1 MMKELKTYQI
11 SLAFAGCFL
20 GAGFISGQELWQFF
34 MSFGYKG
41 ILGLLLALTIL
52 FAFGV
57 MILRL
62 VQMTGTTEMDKIAIG
77 FNSPF
82 LERLAAFLQ
91 CGVLVGIT
99 IVMTSGIGT
108 LFFEITELPSWI
120 MSLAAS
126 ILCAV
131 IVFYGL
137 SALLSVFS
145 FSVPMIVAATVVF
158 ALFSLKDGVPAMP
171 TGDIERSA
179 LLPNWWVSAIT
190 YAGLNA
196 FGSIGILS
204 PFGAHITGAKKTR
217 LGVLG
222 GILLL
227 GTVAG
232 SVIVLMLTLASPG
245 SFEMPTLSVARG
257 YSKALG
263 ALFAVLL
270 FLGMFSCSV
279 SSLVALDHFIC
290 LQFENVRKNRMIF
303 ILVTTLCVF
312 ICSFVGFSSL
322 IGLVYPVLGY
332 MGFFFLVLLTAHFVR
347 EARSQ
352 HTF

>member
-1 MMKELKTYQI
+1 MKELKTYQI

-41 ILGLLLALTIL
+41 IFGLMLALIIL
-52 FAFGV
+52 YILGV

-62 VQMTGTTEMDKIAIG
+62 VQMTGTTEMDKITIG
-77 FNSPF
+77 FESPF
-82 LERLAAFLQ
+82 LENLAALLQ

-108 LFFEITELPSWI
+108 LFFEITGLPSWV
-120 MSLAAS
+120 MSLVS
-126 ILCAV
+126 VSLSGV
-131 IVFYGL
+131 IVFFGL
-137 SALLSVFS
+137 SALMSIFS
-145 FSVPMIVAATVVF
+145 FSVPMIVIATMLF
-158 ALFSLKDGVPAMP
+158 ALFAVKNGLPTIPPASA
-171 TGDIERSA
+171 ERSA
-179 LLPNWWVSAIT
+179 LLPNWWISAIT

-204 PFGAHITGAKKTR
+204 PFGAHITGSKKTHI
-217 LGVLG
+217 GVFG
-222 GILLL
+222 GILIL
-227 GTVAG
+227 GTVAA
-232 SVIVLMLTLASPG
+232 SVITLMLTLNSPG
-245 SFEMPTLSVARG
+245 NYEMPTLSVAKG
-257 YSKALG
+257 FSDTIG

-279 SSLVALDHFIC
+279 SSLVAFDHFMC
-290 LQFENVRKNRMIF
+290 LQFKNLRKKRVLFIF
-303 ILVTTLCVF
+303 LTCFCVF

-332 MGFFFLVLLTAHFVR
+332 MGFFFLILLTAHFVR
-347 EARSQ
+347 EVCRQ